1 MMFGIRR
8 EVASWKIIKTCW
20 KTFQRNKN
28 VIAGVACFHFH
39 PGNAA
44 VHPAIISGAHPA
56 PRDAGGFVP
65 ADSDGGFSFA
75 LKANVAGNGIIARS
89 FTSSSQVYRKRV
101 YDSEDEHAIDRN
113 SNNPLNKYLK
123 QNDGSSEMSLE
134 EIAR

>member
-28 VIAGVACFHFH
+28 VIAVVNVC
-39 PGNAA
+39 NAA
-44 VHPAIISGAHPA
+44 VHPAIISADPA
-56 PRDAGGFVP
+56 GRDAGGFLP
-65 ADSDGGFSFA
+65 ADGGSSFG
-75 LKANVAGNGIIARS
+75 LKANVVGNGIIARM
-89 FTSSSQVYRKRV
+89 FTTSSHVYRKRV
-101 YDSEDEHAIDRN
+101 YDSEDEHAINRN
-113 SNNPLNKYLK
+113 SNNPLNKYLE